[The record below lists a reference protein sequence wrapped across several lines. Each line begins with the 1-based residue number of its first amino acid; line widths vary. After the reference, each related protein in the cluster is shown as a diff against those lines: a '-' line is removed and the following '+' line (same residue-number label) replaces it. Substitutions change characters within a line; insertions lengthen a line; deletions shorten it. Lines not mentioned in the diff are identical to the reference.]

1 MNKNIEN
8 FQELDIR
15 VGKIISVEEFPEI
28 KKPSYILNIDF
39 GDEVGIKKTSAQ
51 ITNYSIENLIGKK
64 CIAVIN
70 LGEKQIG
77 RIMSQ
82 CLILGSINNKGN
94 VLLVNPDKNAS
105 LGDKIS

>member
-8 FQELDIR
+8 FIGLDIR
-15 VGKIISVEEFPEI
+15 VGKIVSAEEFSEI

-39 GDEVGIKKTSAQ
+39 GEKLGLKKTSAQ
-51 ITNYSIENLIGKK
+51 ITNYSLDSLINRK

-77 RIMSQ
+77 PIMSQ
-82 CLILGSINNKGN
+82 CLILGSIDNKGN
-94 VLLVNPDKNAS
+94 VLLLNPDESSS
-105 LGDKIS
+105 LGDKVS

>member
-39 GDEVGIKKTSAQ
+39 GDEVGTKKTSAQ

-82 CLILGSINNKGN
+82 CLILGSIDNKGN

>member
-39 GDEVGIKKTSAQ
+39 GDEIGIKKTSAQ

-82 CLILGSINNKGN
+82 CLILGSIDNKGN

>member
-39 GDEVGIKKTSAQ
+39 GDEVGTKKTSAQ

>member
-82 CLILGSINNKGN
+82 CLILGSIDNKGN
-94 VLLVNPDKNAS
+94 ILLVNPDKNAS

>member
-82 CLILGSINNKGN
+82 CLILGSIDNKGN